1 MSMESADSGYL
12 ISKRSLVAPRNSLEN
27 LFASCSPLVC
37 TFMVWTEPILST
49 SNKKAQ
55 INPTA
60 HYLPNDKWQT
70 NCATIA
76 GVEAK
81 LYSLNIGSILVGFVG
96 FRHEECDW
104 LGLGL
109 G

>member
-60 HYLPNDKWQT
+60 HYLPNDKE
-70 NCATIA
+70 AS